1 MEGQICQSCERL
13 AMLYWNKTWCLRE
26 NEMMILGRIEKAIRT
41 ICECK
46 LIEKRGGQELVD
58 MLGLEDCLDRTV
70 KAIGMQ

>member
-1 MEGQICQSCERL
+1 M
-13 AMLYWNKTWCLRE
+13 WCLRE

-70 KAIGMQ
+70 KAVGMQ